1 MKGKVLKRLGF
12 PDGECR
18 DLAKKAVSELMGQ
31 GISETEIMESLK
43 KLSENPLSFAENPV
57 LGKASSA
64 LLEMKQAR
72 SLFEEREIPAP
83 CVRWGNDIEASAI
96 SQMNAACRLSVA
108 VRGALM
114 PDAHEG
120 YGLPIGGVLA
130 ARNAVIPF
138 AVGMDIAC
146 RMKLSVLDIPLKIFS
161 EDMDRFRKAINTETR
176 FGTGASFA
184 RGERRNH
191 EVMDADWSFSGFV
204 SSLKDKAWSQLG
216 TSGSGNHFV
225 EFGAIEIHTQ
235 DTGIQP
241 GKYLAL
247 LSHSGSRGIGADTAR
262 RFSRIAGKLHPELPD
277 SLSDL
282 AWLDLDT
289 QEGHEYWQTM
299 TLMGD
304 FSSANHRLVHRHI
317 ADHLGAEIIADVEN
331 HHNFAWKEIHFGEEL
346 IVHRKGATPAAYG
359 VLGVIPGSMTAPAYV
374 VKGKGNPESLDSASH
389 GAGRKMSRSA
399 AIRMFSR
406 KDMDAILSER
416 GVKLISGGIDEVP
429 MAYKDIDMVM
439 KEQAD
444 LVETVARFDPLLV
457 KMAD

>member
-12 PDGECR
+12 PDGKCR
-18 DLAKKAVSELMGQ
+18 DLAKKAISELMGQ
-31 GISETEIMESLK
+31 GISETEIMETLK
-43 KLSENPLSFAENPV
+43 KLSENPLLFLDNTVFGKTANALAEI
-57 LGKASSA
+57 
-64 LLEMKQAR
+64 KQAR

-83 CVRWGNDIEASAI
+83 YVRWGNDIEASAV
-96 SQMNAACRLSVA
+96 SQMNAACRLPVA

-161 EDMDRFRKAINTETR
+161 EDMDRFRKAINVETR
-176 FGTGASFA
+176 FGTGSSFA

-225 EFGAIEIHTQ
+225 EFGVIGIHTE

-247 LSHSGSRGIGADTAR
+247 LSHSGSRGIGSDTAR
-262 RFSRIAGKLHPELPD
+262 RFSRIAGKLHPELPG

-289 QEGHEYWQTM
+289 QEGNEYWQTM

-304 FSSANHRLVHRHI
+304 FSSANHRLIHSHI
-317 ADHLGAEIIADVEN
+317 AGHLGAEIIADVEN
-331 HHNFAWKEIHFGEEL
+331 HHNFAWKETHFGEEL
-346 IVHRKGATPAAYG
+346 IVHRKGATPAASG

-374 VKGKGNPESLDSASH
+374 VKGKGNPDSLDSASH

-416 GVKLISGGIDEVP
+416 GVKLMSGGIDEIP